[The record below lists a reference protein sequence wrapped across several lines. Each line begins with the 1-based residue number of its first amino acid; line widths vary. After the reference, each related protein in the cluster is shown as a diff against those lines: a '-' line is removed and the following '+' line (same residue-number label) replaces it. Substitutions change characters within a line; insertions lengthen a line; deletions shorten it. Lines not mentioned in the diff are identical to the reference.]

1 MTRAAAFALCLLT
14 ACATSKPAP
23 SNNNEA
29 ARAAVRR
36 LADEYVAAFT
46 ATFPEAA
53 EANGLSGAAPD
64 GLSDNSL
71 AALERWRARED
82 AWAAQAT
89 AIDAASL
96 WGTPE
101 WALHGLFKEAIESS
115 RRLRVCRG
123 ELWPVSQ
130 MNGWQVFFSQIASN
144 QRVDTPELREAAL
157 RRFSKLPAALD
168 IEIANAR
175 EGLKQGYST
184 PRRAAERVLKQV
196 EGFVVSAKDS
206 PLFDPARRA
215 NDAAFTTAW
224 TALLDQKLRPAITR
238 YRDFLRDEYLPAA
251 RTDP

>member
-1 MTRAAAFALCLLT
+1 MTRAAALALCLLT
-14 ACATSKPAP
+14 ACATSKPTAP
-23 SNNNEA
+23 PASNDA

-46 ATFPEAA
+46 TTFPEAA

-64 GLSDNSL
+64 GLADNSL

-82 AWAAQAT
+82 AWAAQAA

-115 RRLRVCRG
+115 RQLRVCRG

-130 MNGWQVFFSQIASN
+130 MSGWQVFFSQLASN
-144 QRVDTPELREAAL
+144 QRVDTPELRQAAV

-184 PRRAAERVLKQV
+184 PHRAAERALKQV
-196 EGFVVSAKDS
+196 EGFVVPAKDS
-206 PLFDPARRA
+206 PLYDPARRA
-215 NDAAFTTAW
+215 ND
-224 TALLDQKLRPAITR
+224 
-238 YRDFLRDEYLPAA
+238 
-251 RTDP
+251 